1 MSYAKADDRKNMKM
15 NGVDIENK
23 RRRKEFPL
31 LRDDLSGWKAISST
45 TPVCLSN
52 IEVVKV

>member
-15 NGVDIENK
+15 NRVDIENK